1 MSDVPDDELV
11 PGLPRVVVER
21 LRTELGARAEKV
33 LGCLRTAAALVAQ
46 AEADVSGLRL
56 AESAAYNLREA
67 LNHVVEGQDAAEG
80 GLRAV
85 VGAWRR
91 FKDQTAVPGVDAAAA
106 RDELDQVLNRVAADE
121 SRASYYVRRLVAY
134 LQYRAGVSPLDP
146 PGDPV
151 SEYGELRDKAS
162 TAVHDELALAEAE
175 TLLARTVAWFIRVFT
190 PPDQVA
196 GAIRTLAAQPWSG
209 PEQIAELKRL
219 ATVDHHLRLFFSEI
233 TDPAWLEPLHQ
244 AGVAHLPSRNAP
256 WPVAALLAGLGKT
269 SPEAVAALLKCLLVD
284 TAAIAKHERAAARFE
299 LLRIATQ
306 LDPPA
311 HGVVV
316 EVVRQHSDVPSV
328 RSLSVNAALKADAA
342 DSAVL
347 GVADAVLNHFRR
359 FGDGDRYHA
368 VTILDQLQAGVTADN
383 VADRTRM
390 LAGKTRRLARSDDA
404 RYVLLGIEALT
415 VHPGEHPEPLL
426 LFAHHLARILSK
438 ARQWCVPTSKQL
450 EWLGEMQGEVGERLR
465 GHALAGASDVP
476 VTDKIAHIAG
486 RLSSSTATAEDL
498 ALVTDILSYP
508 PAPGDLAAWA
518 GALGTPSPAPADGAD
533 QIPRDWARAWRWA
546 AVLPASVLTAWRDAI
561 DYVSGFHGAP
571 DPQALTGDRPPRW
584 VFRYGRSPYNAEE
597 LSARPPL
604 ETAALVAAWEPDA
617 ESERQM
623 FGHLELARTLEEVV
637 KANPAEWS
645 AAPQDVVTAL
655 GQPLYIEHYFRALTE
670 QAADIVPQAPAVLA
684 AALAQPPA
692 GGGQAADQDTEE
704 APYREDWQKVVLD
717 LAKALANKDGDL
729 AASLNDLWERALT
742 AVRSVPESDIGL
754 LFADND
760 PLTSAIN
767 RTWGHGLQTVLALAA
782 WEFRSH
788 GTVRPEF
795 EQTLNAVIG
804 TVGSAGLEFRAILAS
819 HRPLLEAIAA
829 TWLEAHAAA
838 LFREGTLAQETFDLT
853 VKWSQPTTWLYREFT
868 DELFGAALRGV
879 DNAIR
884 LIVVAALHE
893 VEGYDLDTVINR
905 LGKGT
910 AALATAAEDAAF
922 LVQDAEPDSPH
933 ITFAIRFWTLLL
945 DTGRAKIPAQALTGL
960 GRWAFVDNVDDDQW
974 AYLTART
981 LDATDGR
988 VDDPIS
994 VADRAARLP
1003 PSSTSRSILLR
1014 LLDNGEPWE
1023 RHHAAI
1029 KALDVLRACTTQ
1041 PADDSFRRLRTRLI
1055 DLGHHEATTIN
1066 PPDTTE

>member
-1 MSDVPDDELV
+1 M
-11 PGLPRVVVER
+11 
-21 LRTELGARAEKV
+21 
-33 LGCLRTAAALVAQ
+33 
-46 AEADVSGLRL
+46 
-56 AESAAYNLREA
+56 
-67 LNHVVEGQDAAEG
+67 
-80 GLRAV
+80 
-85 VGAWRR
+85 
-91 FKDQTAVPGVDAAAA
+91 
-106 RDELDQVLNRVAADE
+106 
-121 SRASYYVRRLVAY
+121 
-134 LQYRAGVSPLDP
+134 
-146 PGDPV
+146 
-151 SEYGELRDKAS
+151 
-162 TAVHDELALAEAE
+162 
-175 TLLARTVAWFIRVFT
+175 
-190 PPDQVA
+190 
-196 GAIRTLAAQPWSG
+196 
-209 PEQIAELKRL
+209 
-219 ATVDHHLRLFFSEI
+219 
-233 TDPAWLEPLHQ
+233 
-244 AGVAHLPSRNAP
+244 
-256 WPVAALLAGLGKT
+256 
-269 SPEAVAALLKCLLVD
+269 
-284 TAAIAKHERAAARFE
+284 
-299 LLRIATQ
+299 
-306 LDPPA
+306 
-311 HGVVV
+311 
-316 EVVRQHSDVPSV
+316 
-328 RSLSVNAALKADAA
+328 
-342 DSAVL
+342 
-347 GVADAVLNHFRR
+347 
-359 FGDGDRYHA
+359 
-368 VTILDQLQAGVTADN
+368 
-383 VADRTRM
+383 
-390 LAGKTRRLARSDDA
+390 
-404 RYVLLGIEALT
+404 
-415 VHPGEHPEPLL
+415 
-426 LFAHHLARILSK
+426 
-438 ARQWCVPTSKQL
+438 
-450 EWLGEMQGEVGERLR
+450 
-465 GHALAGASDVP
+465 
-476 VTDKIAHIAG
+476 
-486 RLSSSTATAEDL
+486 
-498 ALVTDILSYP
+498 
-508 PAPGDLAAWA
+508 
-518 GALGTPSPAPADGAD
+518 
-533 QIPRDWARAWRWA
+533 
-546 AVLPASVLTAWRDAI
+546 
-561 DYVSGFHGAP
+561 
-571 DPQALTGDRPPRW
+571 
-584 VFRYGRSPYNAEE
+584 
-597 LSARPPL
+597 
-604 ETAALVAAWEPDA
+604 
-617 ESERQM
+617 
-623 FGHLELARTLEEVV
+623 

-704 APYREDWQKVVLD
+704 ATDREDWQKVVLD

-742 AVRSVPESDIGL
+742 AVRSVPETDIGL

-819 HRPLLEAIAA
+819 RRPLLEAIAA

-868 DELFGAALRGV
+868 DELFGAALRGA

-933 ITFAIRFWTLLL
+933 LTVAIRFWTLLL

-960 GRWAFVDNVDDDQW
+960 GRWAFVDNIDDDQW

-988 VDDPIS
+988 VDYPIS